1 MKKGLS
7 GYIIAFVITLI
18 LAAIGIT
25 IVWIFLKNT
34 TEGATNFGQEIFQK
48 ICSSSKLI
56 KTLMGC

>member
-1 MKKGLS
+1 MKKGLN

-25 IVWIFLKNT
+25 LVWVFLKNT
-34 TEGATNFGQEIFQK
+34 TEGASLFSQEVFQK
-48 ICSSSKLI
+48 ICSSSKII